1 MSRLWYLKRCSTL
14 SKGLLRVLTETQE
27 KPEQMEFIQKKK
39 VFDGGKSYE
48 DKF

>member
-1 MSRLWYLKRCSTL
+1 MSRLWYLKRCSTF
-14 SKGLLRVLTETQE
+14 SRGLLRVSAKLE